1 MESSFLGAELLES
14 ADNFFQDLRSHMSR
28 PTLYVAI
35 TNHGFGHAT
44 RAAAVA
50 ATVQQL
56 LPEVKLILATTAPEW
71 LLKAYIQGE
80 FTHRQRAFD
89 IGIIQADSFKM
100 DKAETLSR
108 LHQIQAAEAQLVA
121 EEAAFLKD
129 AGVNLVLADIPPLT
143 PRIAHAADVPCWMM
157 SNFGWDFI
165 YRPWGGE
172 FEGVADWI
180 ADCFGEC
187 DRLFRLPFHETMST
201 FPVIEDVGLVGGNP
215 RYEEEEL
222 RSQWHL
228 TAAKE
233 KTVLLT
239 FGGLGIEK
247 IPYQSLSPFS
257 DWQFLTFD
265 HQAPDLPNLF
275 KVPNRE
281 FRPVDVMPLCSRVVS
296 KPGFSTYAEA
306 CRLDLPIITLTRE
319 EFAEA
324 PVLIAGMADHSYHRI
339 LSHRAFFEGN
349 WAFLTEPLSPPR
361 QNTPVDKNG
370 NEQIA
375 QAIVSHLMS

>member
-1 MESSFLGAELLES
+1 
-14 ADNFFQDLRSHMSR
+14 MSR

-56 LPEVKLILATTAPEW
+56 LPEVQLILATTAPEW

-80 FTHRQRAFD
+80 FTHRQQAFD

-100 DKAETLSR
+100 DKAETLSK
-108 LHQIQAAEAQLVA
+108 LHQIRVAESHLVA
-121 EEAAFLKD
+121 EEAAFLKE
-129 AGVNLVLADIPPLT
+129 AGVTLVLADIPPLIA
-143 PRIAHAADVPCWMM
+143 RIAHAADVPCWMM

-172 FEGVADWI
+172 FEAVADWI
-180 ADCFGEC
+180 AACFGEC
-187 DRLFRLPFHETMST
+187 DRLFRLPFHEPMSA
-201 FPVIEDVGLVGGNP
+201 FPIIEDVGLVGGNP
-215 RYEEEEL
+215 RYDEEPL
-222 RSQWHL
+222 RSQWQL
-228 TAAKE
+228 TVPKE

-239 FGGLGIEK
+239 FGGLSLEK
-247 IPYQSLSPFS
+247 IPYESLSQFP

-265 HQAPDLPNLF
+265 QQAPDLPNLF
-275 KVPNRE
+275 KVPNRQ
-281 FRPVDVMPLCSRVVS
+281 FRPVDVMPLCSRVIS

-306 CRLDLPIITLTRE
+306 CRLDLPILTLTRE

-324 PVLIAGMADHSYHRI
+324 PVLIDGMADHAYHRI
-339 LSHRAFFEGN
+339 LSNSEFFEGS
-349 WAFLTEPLSPPR
+349 WAFLSEPLSPPR
-361 QNTPVDKNG
+361 QNIPVAKNG

-375 QAIVSHLMS
+375 QAIVDYLTQ